1 MTAITMMSP
10 GTTSLSDKK
19 DIVAKRNGSVMNIRA
34 GAFSLP
40 GERSS
45 NGKAGNDD

>member
-1 MTAITMMSP
+1 M
-10 GTTSLSDKK
+10 SLSDKK
-19 DIVAKRNGSVMNIRA
+19 DIAVKRNGTVMNIRA
-34 GAFSLP
+34 GAISLP